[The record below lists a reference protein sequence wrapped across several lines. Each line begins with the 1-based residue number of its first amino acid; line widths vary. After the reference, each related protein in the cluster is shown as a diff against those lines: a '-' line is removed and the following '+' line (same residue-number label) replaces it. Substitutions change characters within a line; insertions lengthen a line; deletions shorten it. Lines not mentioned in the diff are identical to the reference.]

1 MIYTG
6 NFTMNYLETGLPHTE
21 FFPKKTFFSPPR
33 SIPMSG
39 LSRKYMGL
47 EPVTKREINAI
58 INRLSK
64 PKKRPVQEDPIKI
77 IREARPMTAGTGRF
91 VGHKRMSS
99 LQIEKMVA
107 RLYNRRSTKEF
118 AFVDEM
124 PDPTTV
130 SSGLDD
136 DSETESGEAAEEPVA
151 KTVEKPV
158 EKPSYDRKNSILRKD
173 SASGL
178 RAHMNVSFQEID
190 IPKLNLDTPGKGSD
204 STFKETSPILPRRSS
219 VQKTKDSKQSD
230 ESKSSKSFLQEN
242 FKSLTRDNV
251 KKSELSRS
259 ATSSSFKHAKLETSV
274 RPSTSDPRR
283 SPSLTRESQ
292 RPSTSESPQRSPRLT
307 RQNLAR
313 HDEETKHKS
322 ENRVPRIPTPCD
334 DLLIDRVATY
344 NRSPRARKDVN
355 R

>member
-1 MIYTG
+1 
-6 NFTMNYLETGLPHTE
+6 
-21 FFPKKTFFSPPR
+21 
-33 SIPMSG
+33 
-39 LSRKYMGL
+39 MGL
-47 EPVTKREINAI
+47 EPVTKREINVI

-64 PKKRPVQEDPIKI
+64 PKKRPVQEDPIKV
-77 IREARPMTAGTGRF
+77 IREARPMTTGTGRF

-99 LQIEKMVA
+99 FQIEKMVA
-107 RLYNRRSTKEF
+107 RLYNRRSTKDF
-118 AFVDEM
+118 AFVDDM

-136 DSETESGEAAEEPVA
+136 DSETEREETVEELVI
-151 KTVEKPV
+151 KTVEKPM
-158 EKPSYDRKNSILRKD
+158 EKPPFDRKNSILRKD

-190 IPKLNLDTPGKGSD
+190 IPKLNLDTPVKGSD
-204 STFKETSPILPRRSS
+204 STSKEASPILPRRSS
-219 VQKTKDSKQSD
+219 VQRTKDSKQND
-230 ESKSSKSFLQEN
+230 ESKSSKSILQEN
-242 FKSLTRDNV
+242 FKSITRDNVGV
-251 KKSELSRS
+251 KKSELPRS
-259 ATSSSFKHAKLETSV
+259 ATSNSFKHAKLETSV